1 MDACRVWSGKVYLG
15 VNGGRE
21 EKAGWPLKTGYGE
34 NVVTACSCVCWW
46 GRYRALS
53 HRQLQNG
60 VMDVK

>member
-1 MDACRVWSGKVYLG
+1 MG
-15 VNGGRE
+15 E
-21 EKAGWPLKTGYGE
+21 ERRRLAWPLKTGYGE

-60 VMDVK
+60 AMDVKCVVFLMQLDSDI